1 MKKFIYFILMIAFA
15 ASIAAC
21 SKVDQG
27 YEAAKINTLG
37 SDKGEIEVLG
47 QGWQFYNVFKYDIIT
62 NPTFAQDYV
71 WTASKEEG
79 SPTDES
85 ITFQSSETL
94 PFKADVGISFSIVP
108 GATGQLYKKYHKTV
122 KQLVDT
128 NLRNNVRD
136 AFNREGSKRPAEK
149 IYGSEKVQ
157 FIQDIQKE
165 VQDYW
170 TGLLDIKRIYLIGK
184 LDPPQQVKDAIAKK
198 IEAKQKAQ
206 QRENEVAESR
216 AIADKRIAEQRGDT
230 ETMKMKADA
239 EAYATL
245 KSAEAKA
252 KAIELVNK
260 QLEKSPQYIEYIKA
274 NNWDGK
280 LPTFMG
286 GNTPIPFI
294 DLKRG

>member
-1 MKKFIYFILMIAFA
+1 MKKFIYIFIVLAFA
-15 ASIAAC
+15 MTTVAC

-37 SDKGEIEVLG
+37 SDKGEIEVVG
-47 QGWQFYNVFKYDIIT
+47 QGWQFYNVLKYDLIK
-62 NPTFAQDYV
+62 NPIFTQDFV
-71 WTASKEEG
+71 WTASREEG

-94 PFKADVGISFSIVP
+94 PFTADVGISFSIIP
-108 GATGQLYKKYHKTV
+108 GATGELYKKYHKTV
-122 KQLVDT
+122 QELVDT

-149 IYGSEKVQ
+149 IYGSGKVQ
-157 FIQDIQKE
+157 FVQDIQKE
-165 VQDYW
+165 VQEYW
-170 TGLLDIKRIYLIGK
+170 AGLLSIKRVYLIGK
-184 LDPPQQVKDAIAKK
+184 LDPPKQVKLAISKK

-206 QRENEVAESR
+206 QRENEVAESE
-216 AIADKRIAEQRGDT
+216 AIADKKIAEQRGIT
-230 ETMKMKADA
+230 EAMKMKADA
-239 EAYATL
+239 EAYTTL

-280 LPTFMG
+280 LPTYMG
-286 GNTPIPFI
+286 GNSPVPFI
-294 DLKRG
+294 NLDRG